1 MREVCV
7 LEQKW
12 LVEVA
17 GSYFKFGDT
26 NALSRRKRQEKI
38 EPLSNKFEE
47 KDAWR
52 LSRRKG

>member
-1 MREVCV
+1 
-7 LEQKW
+7 
-12 LVEVA
+12 VA